1 MIVFG
6 ILALLAALGVI
17 CWVLFNLAVFALPFF
32 AGVTAG
38 MAAFHSG
45 AGPLGAVAVG
55 IVAGVATLI
64 VGQLA
69 LTLAPSMFVRV
80 AVALLF
86 AAPAAIAGY
95 NATHGIVALTISSD
109 CWRQAFSIVGAV
121 IVGVT
126 ALARMMQ
133 PIVPAQP
140 RVPFGNGSWPSKA

>member
-6 ILALLAALGVI
+6 ILASFAVLGVV

-38 MAAFHSG
+38 MSAFHSG
-45 AGPLGAVAVG
+45 AGPLGAVAGG
-55 IVAGVATLI
+55 ILAGVLTLI
-64 VGQLA
+64 LGQLV

-86 AAPAAIAGY
+86 AAPAAVAGY
-95 NATHGIVALTISSD
+95 NATHGIIAMTISSEG
-109 CWRQAFSIVGAV
+109 WQRTFAIVGAIV
-121 IVGVT
+121 VGVT

-133 PIVPAQP
+133 PIIPVQP
-140 RVPFGNGSWPSKA
+140 RAPLGNGSWAK

>member
-6 ILALLAALGVI
+6 LLASFAVLGAI

-55 IVAGVATLI
+55 MVVGLAMLL

-69 LTLAPSMFVRV
+69 LTLAPSTFVRV

-86 AAPAAIAGY
+86 AAPAAVAGY
-95 NATHGIVALTISSD
+95 NATHGMIALTTSSEG
-109 CWRQAFSIVGAV
+109 WQQTFAILGAIV
-121 IVGVT
+121 VGVT
-126 ALARMMQ
+126 ALAR
-133 PIVPAQP
+133 A
-140 RVPFGNGSWPSKA
+140 